1 MVRRPS
7 AFARARQA
15 IARAIAPEFVRRFDG
30 AAGGRRWDRGA
41 HFGTVST
48 EALAAAG
55 PVRSRSRY
63 FYNNNSH
70 ARSGVDAL
78 TTHLVSTGTSP
89 ASKAS
94 NTEVRTALGSAWADW
109 QNEADADGRTDLA
122 GVVALA
128 VSGMIVD
135 GDSLLH
141 LIQTARG
148 LRVRAIPAEQL
159 DEAKTADLGDG
170 RYIVG
175 GVEFAADGT
184 RAAYW
189 IMPAKPNQA
198 EVTYAPSIR
207 IPASDVLHLCAPV
220 GIGQV
225 RGVSWLAPVLL
236 RLAEIDGLEDAL
248 LTGFKVAALHAGF
261 LIDQNG
267 TSELPYDGQQEGS
280 ILTTGLEPGTL
291 KRLPPG
297 VDVKFNTPQQAQ
309 QSTEYLQSQLRA
321 VAAGLGV
328 PEFMLTG
335 DVSRANYSSLRAA
348 LITFRATVER
358 LQYTIL
364 IPQVMRPLWERF
376 VTSEILAGRVNAPD
390 FESNMR
396 DYMAAEFHPPAMP
409 WVDPFKDVQA
419 TKEAIAAGLM
429 SRRQAVS
436 SQGWAIED
444 LDAEIAADKAREQ
457 SLGLAFGVAPSN
469 NEESGDDA

>member
-15 IARAIAPEFVRRFDG
+15 IARAIAPEAVRRFDG

-55 PVRSRSRY
+55 PMRSRARY
-63 FYNNNSH
+63 FYNNNAH
-70 ARSGVDAL
+70 ARSGVEAL
-78 TTHLVSTGTSP
+78 VTHLVGTGISP
-89 ASKAS
+89 ASKAA
-94 NTEVRTALGSAWADW
+94 NTDARTALGAAWATW
-109 QNEADADGRTDLA
+109 QNVADADGRTDLA

-128 VSGMIVD
+128 VHGMIVD

-141 LIQTARG
+141 LVQTPRG

-189 IMPAKPNQA
+189 ILPVKPTQTA
-198 EVTYAPSIR
+198 ITYAPSIR

-236 RLAEIDGLEDAL
+236 RLAEVDGLEDAL

-267 TSELPYDGQQEGS
+267 TSEVPYEGDQQGS
-280 ILTTGLEPGTL
+280 ILTSGLEPGTL

-297 VDVKFNTPQQAQ
+297 MDV
-309 QSTEYLQSQLRA
+309 
-321 VAAGLGV
+321 
-328 PEFMLTG
+328 
-335 DVSRANYSSLRAA
+335 
-348 LITFRATVER
+348 
-358 LQYTIL
+358 
-364 IPQVMRPLWERF
+364 
-376 VTSEILAGRVNAPD
+376 
-390 FESNMR
+390 
-396 DYMAAEFHPPAMP
+396 
-409 WVDPFKDVQA
+409 
-419 TKEAIAAGLM
+419 
-429 SRRQAVS
+429 
-436 SQGWAIED
+436 
-444 LDAEIAADKAREQ
+444 
-457 SLGLAFGVAPSN
+457 
-469 NEESGDDA
+469 

>member
-1 MVRRPS
+1 MTRRPS

-15 IARAIAPEFVRRFDG
+15 IARAIAPEYVRRFDG

-41 HFGTVST
+41 HFGTTST

-55 PVRSRSRY
+55 PMRSRARY
-63 FYNNNSH
+63 FYNNNAH
-70 ARSGVDAL
+70 ARSGVEVL
-78 TTHLVSTGTSP
+78 ITHLVGTGISP
-89 ASKAS
+89 ASKATD
-94 NTEVRTALGSAWADW
+94 TEARTALGTAWAAW
-109 QNEADADGRTDLA
+109 QNVADADGRTDLA
-122 GVVALA
+122 GVIALA
-128 VSGMIVD
+128 VHGMIVD

-141 LIQTARG
+141 LIQTPRG

-189 IMPAKPNQA
+189 ILPTKPTDV
-198 EVTYAPSIR
+198 VTYAPSIR
-207 IPASDVLHLCAPV
+207 ILASDILHLCAPV

-225 RGVSWLAPVLL
+225 RGVSWVAPVLL

-267 TSELPYDGQQEGS
+267 EAGMPYDGDQQGS
-280 ILTTGLEPGTL
+280 LLTSGLEPGTL

-297 VDVKFNTPQQAQ
+297 MDVKFNSPQQAQ
-309 QSTEYLQSQLRA
+309 QSTEYLQAQLRA

-348 LITFRATVER
+348 LIQFRATIER
-358 LQYTIL
+358 MQYTIL

-376 VTSEILAGRVNAPD
+376 VTSAILSGGVDAPG
-390 FESNMR
+390 FEANMG
-396 DYMAAEFHPPAMP
+396 DYLAAEFHPPAMP
-409 WVDPFKDVQA
+409 WVDPLKDVQA
-419 TKEAIAAGLM
+419 TKEAIASGLM

-436 SQGWAIED
+436 ALGWNIEE
-444 LDAEIAADKAREQ
+444 LDAELAADKAREE
-457 SLGLAFGVAPSN
+457 SLGLQFGSASEQNVN
-469 NEESGDDA
+469 TTES

>member
-15 IARAIAPEFVRRFDG
+15 IACAIAPEYVRRFDG

-55 PVRSRSRY
+55 PMRSRARY
-63 FYNNNSH
+63 FYNNNAH
-70 ARSGVDAL
+70 ARSGVDVL
-78 TTHLVSTGTSP
+78 TTHLIGTGISP
-89 ASKAS
+89 ASKAA
-94 NTEVRTALGSAWADW
+94 NTDTRTALGSAWAAW
-109 QNEADADGRTDLA
+109 QNVADADGRTDLA
-122 GVVALA
+122 GVLALA

-135 GDSLLH
+135 GDSILH
-141 LIQTARG
+141 LIQTPRG
-148 LRVRAIPAEQL
+148 LRVRAIPAEHL

-189 IMPAKPNQA
+189 ILPTKPTDV
-198 EVTYAPSIR
+198 VTYVPSIR
-207 IPASDVLHLCAPV
+207 IPATDILHLCAPV

-267 TSELPYDGQQEGS
+267 EAGMPYEGDQQGSLLTS
-280 ILTTGLEPGTL
+280 GLEPGTL

-297 VDVKFNTPQQAQ
+297 MDVKFNSPQQAQ
-309 QSTEYLQSQLRA
+309 QSTEYLQAQLRA

-348 LITFRATVER
+348 LIQFRATIER

-376 VTSEILAGRVNAPD
+376 VTSAILSGAVDAPG
-390 FESNMR
+390 FEANMG
-396 DYMAAEFHPPAMP
+396 DYLAAEFHPPAMP
-409 WVDPFKDVQA
+409 WVDPLKDVQA

-436 SQGWAIED
+436 TLGWNIEE
-444 LDAEIAADKAREQ
+444 LDAEIAADKAREE
-457 SLGLAFGVAPSN
+457 SLGLTFGATPSN
-469 NEESGDDA
+469 NEESSDDA